1 MASTLIIIVSY
12 NSAPI
17 LARCLE
23 TVRRQTL
30 VPARIVVVD
39 NDSEDA
45 ATLELLAHLTDV
57 DVVRMDKNVG
67 YGPAINAVALGSDGY
82 DYLCCLNPDAFPAS
96 DWLAQLVGS
105 LEADPELGSAASLL
119 ISDKDEQVLDGAG
132 DELSIGGYPWRAG
145 HDRRIDNR
153 TLASGPVFS
162 ACAGACVYRMSAF
175 KAVGGFDER
184 FFMYLEDV
192 DLGFRLQ
199 LAGFPCHLNSLA
211 VATHI
216 GSATTGYRSDF
227 SVFYGHRNVELM
239 LWKCL
244 PLSLLPL
251 VGTLH
256 LFTCIALLISMA
268 RRRQMN
274 VYLRAKYDSLRYLPT
289 MLRERKKLRRAIG
302 GRELL
307 RLMNWRL
314 IP

>member
-17 LARCLE
+17 LARCLD

-45 ATLELLAHLTDV
+45 ATLELLAQLTDV

-105 LEADPELGSAASLL
+105 LEADPKLGSAASLL

-145 HDRRIDNR
+145 HDRRHRADHEPR
-153 TLASGPVFS
+153 
-162 ACAGACVYRMSAF
+162 RH
-175 KAVGGFDER
+175 
-184 FFMYLEDV
+184 
-192 DLGFRLQ
+192 DLR
-199 LAGFPCHLNSLA
+199 P
-211 VATHI
+211 
-216 GSATTGYRSDF
+216 
-227 SVFYGHRNVELM
+227 
-239 LWKCL
+239 
-244 PLSLLPL
+244 
-251 VGTLH
+251 
-256 LFTCIALLISMA
+256 
-268 RRRQMN
+268 RRRRDHPAHRHRGPGLVPRPLHDQ
-274 VYLRAKYDSLRYLPT
+274 
-289 MLRERKKLRRAIG
+289 RRRPAP
-302 GRELL
+302 R
-307 RLMNWRL
+307 
-314 IP
+314 PVP